1 MKETVLWSN
10 HAIAR
15 AAEYGFKAS
24 TLMNAWQESVEQQL
38 SEKQKIYKFKKYGM
52 ASLASKYFWSETFSI
67 LFTVSVSKTGQ
78 WFIQT
83 VTNRRGNWSK

>member
-15 AAEYGFKAS
+15 AAEYRFTAAV
-24 TLMNAWQESVEQQL
+24 LFEAWNAAVENYLSKEQQN
-38 SEKQKIYKFKKYGM
+38 YKFQRYGM
-52 ASLASKYFWSETFSI
+52 KSLSDRFFWSEKFSI
-67 LFTVSVSKTGQ
+67 LFTVSVSKSGQ